1 MAVSREGMLGAWMG
15 RGVHL
20 RRKEVAVFGGSFGV
34 DAIGLGGDWLVREVT
49 RVALAVW
56 FPNRV
61 DGGGF
66 YFLGMLEPSWSLVT
80 PEVIRKGPSVCVS
93 G

>member
-56 FPNRV
+56 VPNRV

-66 YFLGMLEPSWSLVT
+66 YFLSMSEPSWSLVT